1 MFCFYTAIIFDI
13 TTQVIKHLNS
23 VAIFLRLQELKAQY
37 EVHNNM
43 RNEADNYF
51 EQALRI
57 IPLSDEMLQRQ
68 FHYELQGRWNEV
80 SDKINEIQKDVTRSI
95 SSDEISS
102 NEKLKLLEKE
112 LNELRMTINSFHGVL
127 KTEEELDLYVERLTI
142 LFERISL
149 IQNEIGRLGL
159 LPAAESERV
168 GILLSSARCVEGQI
182 SEELDSAQLLKEK
195 IQTLQRGLSRF
206 RKAHKRL
213 SMILDQCEGSER
225 QESDLVAAAVDRCQS
240 VANELA
246 VLWQDLMAL
255 RQMLHN
261 LPTGM
266 RVTVSPVGIE
276 RDLSNIQDVHTEL
289 ESRCAHLLS
298 LLTNRLELWRRF
310 ERQLEM
316 VQQSVQ
322 EADYMMELL
331 TVQDSVDYDR
341 LLKAT
346 ERLEVSYFFFTLY
359 QFTLKYSKFIHD
371 NNIEQ

>member
-1 MFCFYTAIIFDI
+1 
-13 TTQVIKHLNS
+13 
-23 VAIFLRLQELKAQY
+23 
-37 EVHNNM
+37 M
-43 RNEADNYF
+43 RNEADNCF

-68 FHYELQGRWNEV
+68 FHYELQDRWNEV
-80 SDKINEIQKDVTRSI
+80 TDKINEIQKDVTSSI
-95 SSDEISS
+95 SSEEISS

-112 LNELRMTINSFHGVL
+112 LNELRITINSFHGVL
-127 KTEEELDLYVERLTI
+127 KTEEELDLYIERLTV
-142 LFERISL
+142 LFDRITL
-149 IQNEIGRLGL
+149 IQDEIGRLGL

-168 GILLSSARCVEGQI
+168 GILLSSARCIEGQI
-182 SEELDSAQLLKEK
+182 GEELDSAQLLREK
-195 IQTLQRGLSRF
+195 IQALQRGLSRF

-213 SMILDQCEGSER
+213 STILDQCEGSER
-225 QESDLVAAAVDRCQS
+225 QESELVAAAVDRCQS

-261 LPTGM
+261 LPTGI

-276 RDLSNIQDVHTEL
+276 RDLSNVQDAHTEL
-289 ESRCAHLLS
+289 ESRCARLLS

-346 ERLEVSYFFFTLY
+346 ERLEVSCFSFLFFFFFPVSYWFTRESRAVRLALATL
-359 QFTLKYSKFIHD
+359 QDRSIKLSTAC
-371 NNIEQ
+371 N